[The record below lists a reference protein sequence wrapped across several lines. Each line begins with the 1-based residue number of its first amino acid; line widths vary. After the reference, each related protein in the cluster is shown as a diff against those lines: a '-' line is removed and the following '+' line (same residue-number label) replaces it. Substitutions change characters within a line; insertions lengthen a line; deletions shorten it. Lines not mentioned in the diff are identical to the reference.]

1 MRAADIHEINYHLEN
16 DAAFLKAHEDF
27 FARLDR
33 IPMPEGTAARFIV
46 DDTVTD
52 GSCLFMF
59 INTEKGF
66 LNFKSEIKE
75 K

>member
-1 MRAADIHEINYHLEN
+1 MRAATLSEVNYHLEN
-16 DAAFLKAHEDF
+16 DSAFKEAHENF
-27 FARLDR
+27 LTRLDR